1 MNGPTAQHRGC
12 ADAKPIWSRPLNTIE
27 AIVLGTIQGL
37 TEFLPVSSSGHLVL
51 FQNLFGMQEPEL
63 LFDICLHVGTLAA
76 VLIVFYREIFE
87 ILAALVQ
94 FPGRLKSA
102 GGLRNL
108 LAGDESIRMALL
120 IVVGSIPT
128 AIIGLL
134 FKEITD
140 QLFGSLTI
148 VGCMLLV
155 TGTLLWLTRRIRSP
169 KGRPVARTTL
179 RDALMIGI
187 VQGLA
192 ILPGISR
199 SGSTI
204 STALFLGVDRK
215 VAGRYSFLLSIPAIV
230 GALLLSLDTPE
241 LHTTI
246 PVSTILAGSII
257 SAVVGWLALMLLL
270 RVVDRGQLHRF
281 APYCW
286 IVGVVTL
293 GIAWMG

>member
-1 MNGPTAQHRGC
+1 
-12 ADAKPIWSRPLNTIE
+12 LNTIE

-76 VLIVFYREIFE
+76 VLIVFYREILE
-87 ILAALVQ
+87 ILTALVQ

-108 LAGDESIRMALL
+108 CAGDKSIRMALL

-128 AIIGLL
+128 AVIGLL

-140 QLFGSLTI
+140 QLFGSIAI

-155 TGTLLWLTRRIRSP
+155 TGTLLWLTRRIRSQ
-169 KGRPVARTTL
+169 GRPIERTL
-179 RDALMIGI
+179 LKEALIIGI

-204 STALFLGVDRK
+204 SVALFLGVDRK

-230 GALLLSLDTPE
+230 GALVLSLDTPE
-241 LHTTI
+241 LHTAIPIGTI
-246 PVSTILAGSII
+246 VAGSIM
-257 SAVVGWLALMLLL
+257 SAAVGWLALVVLL

-286 IVGVVTL
+286 VVGVVTL

>member
-1 MNGPTAQHRGC
+1 M
-12 ADAKPIWSRPLNTIE
+12 KFVE
-27 AIVLGTIQGL
+27 AIVLGTVQGL

-51 FQNLFGMQEPEL
+51 FQNLFGLKEPEL
-63 LFDICLHVGTLAA
+63 LFDICLHVGTLSA
-76 VLIVFYREIFE
+76 VIIVFYREILD
-87 ILAALVQ
+87 ILKALLQ
-94 FPGRLKSA
+94 IPARMKTA
-102 GGLRNL
+102 GGMMRLCQ
-108 LAGDESIRMALL
+108 ADPSIRMALL

-128 AIIGLL
+128 AVIGLL

-140 QLFGSLTI
+140 QLFGSIAI

-155 TGTLLWLTRRIRSP
+155 TGTLLWMTRRISGD
-169 KGRPVARTTL
+169 GRPVGRTTL
-179 RDALMIGI
+179 KDALLIGI

-204 STALFLGVDRK
+204 SMALFLGVDRK

-230 GALLLSLDTPE
+230 GALVLGLDTPE

-246 PVSTILAGSII
+246 PLATIIAGSVV
-257 SAVVGWLALMLLL
+257 SALVGWAALVILL

-286 IVGVVTL
+286 LVGIVTL
-293 GIAWMG
+293 VVAWMG

>member
-1 MNGPTAQHRGC
+1 MNT
-12 ADAKPIWSRPLNTIE
+12 LE
-27 AIVLGTIQGL
+27 AIILGTIQGL

-51 FQNLFGMQEPEL
+51 FQNLFGMHEPEL
-63 LFDICLHVGTLAA
+63 LFDICLHIGTLAA

-87 ILAALVQ
+87 ILTALVQ

-102 GGLRNL
+102 GGIRNL
-108 LAGDESIRMALL
+108 LAGDKSIRMALL

-128 AIIGLL
+128 AIIGLV

-140 QLFGSLTI
+140 QLFGSLAI
-148 VGCMLLV
+148 VGCMLLI
-155 TGTLLWLTRRIRSP
+155 TGTLLWLTRRIRST
-169 KGRPVARTTL
+169 GRPIERTTL
-179 RDALMIGI
+179 KDALLIGI

-204 STALFLGVDRK
+204 SVALFLNVDRK

-230 GALLLSLDTPE
+230 GALVLSLDTPE

-246 PVSTILAGSII
+246 PVATIIIGSVI
-257 SAVVGWLALMLLL
+257 SAIVGWLALMVLL

-286 IVGVVTL
+286 VVGVITL
-293 GIAWMG
+293 AFAGIG

>member
-1 MNGPTAQHRGC
+1 
-12 ADAKPIWSRPLNTIE
+12 LNTIE
-27 AIVLGTIQGL
+27 AIALGAIQGL

-51 FQNLFGMQEPEL
+51 FQNLFGLKEPEL

-76 VLIVFYREIFE
+76 VLIVFYREILD
-87 ILAALVQ
+87 ILTALVQ
-94 FPGRLKSA
+94 IPGRLRSA
-102 GGLRNL
+102 GGIANL
-108 LAGDESIRMALL
+108 LAGDRSIRMALL

-140 QLFGSLTI
+140 RLFGSLTI
-148 VGCMLLV
+148 VGCMLLI
-155 TGTLLWLTRRIRSP
+155 TGTLLWLTRIIRYH
-169 KGRPVARTTL
+169 GRPVERTTL
-179 RDALMIGI
+179 KDAILIGI

-204 STALFLGVDRK
+204 ATALFLGVNRT

-230 GALLLSLDTPE
+230 GALALSLDTPE

-246 PVSTILAGSII
+246 PLATILAGSIV
-257 SAVVGWLALMLLL
+257 SAAVGWIALVILL
-270 RVVDRGQLHRF
+270 RVVDRAYLLE
-281 APYCW
+281 
-286 IVGVVTL
+286 VGRIKASGSSAEL
-293 GIAWMG
+293 LDSEEKLDAGLKGLKA

>member
-1 MNGPTAQHRGC
+1 
-12 ADAKPIWSRPLNTIE
+12 
-27 AIVLGTIQGL
+27 
-37 TEFLPVSSSGHLVL
+37 
-51 FQNLFGMQEPEL
+51 
-63 LFDICLHVGTLAA
+63 
-76 VLIVFYREIFE
+76 
-87 ILAALVQ
+87 
-94 FPGRLKSA
+94 LKSA
-102 GGLRNL
+102 GGIRNL
-108 LAGDESIRMALL
+108 LAGDASIRMALL
-120 IVVGSIPT
+120 IAVGSIPT
-128 AIIGLL
+128 AVIGLL

-155 TGTLLWLTRRIRSP
+155 TGTLLWLTRKIRS
-169 KGRPVARTTL
+169 KGRPIERTRL
-179 RDALMIGI
+179 KDALLVGL

-204 STALFLGVDRK
+204 ATALFLGVDRK

-230 GALLLSLDTPE
+230 GALLLGLDTPE

-246 PVSTILAGSII
+246 PLTTIVAGSVV
-257 SAVVGWLALMLLL
+257 SALVGWLALVILL

-286 IVGVVTL
+286 IVGAMTL
-293 GIAWMG
+293 AVAWHA

>member
-1 MNGPTAQHRGC
+1 MQKIYSH
-12 ADAKPIWSRPLNTIE
+12 WSRPLNTIE
-27 AIVLGTIQGL
+27 AIVLGAIQGL

-51 FQNLFGMQEPEL
+51 FQNLFGLKEPEL

-76 VLIVFYREIFE
+76 VLIVFYREILD
-87 ILAALVQ
+87 ILTALVRI
-94 FPGRLKSA
+94 PGRLRSA
-102 GGLRNL
+102 GGIANL
-108 LAGDESIRMALL
+108 LAGDRSIRMALL

-128 AIIGLL
+128 AVIGLL

-140 QLFGSLTI
+140 RLFGSLTI
-148 VGCMLLV
+148 VGCMLLG
-155 TGTLLWLTRRIRSP
+155 TGTLLWLTRAIRSQ
-169 KGRPVARTTL
+169 GRPVEQTTL
-179 RDALMIGI
+179 KDAIVIGI

-204 STALFLGVDRK
+204 ATALFLGVDRT

-230 GALLLSLDTPE
+230 GALALSLDTPE

-246 PVSTILAGSII
+246 PLETILAGSVI
-257 SAVVGWLALMLLL
+257 SAAIGWLALLILL

-286 IVGVVTL
+286 IVGAITL
-293 GIAWMG
+293 VIAWMG

>member
-1 MNGPTAQHRGC
+1 LHT
-12 ADAKPIWSRPLNTIE
+12 LE
-27 AIVLGTIQGL
+27 AIILGTIQGL

-51 FQNLFGMQEPEL
+51 FQNLFGMHEPEL
-63 LFDICLHVGTLAA
+63 LFDICLHVGTLTA
-76 VLIVFYREIFE
+76 VLIVFYREIFQ
-87 ILAALVQ
+87 ILTALVQ
-94 FPGRLKSA
+94 LPSRLRSA
-102 GGLRNL
+102 GGIRNL
-108 LAGDESIRMALL
+108 LAGDASIRMALL
-120 IVVGSIPT
+120 IAVGSIPT
-128 AIIGLL
+128 AVIGLL

-155 TGTLLWLTRRIRSP
+155 TGTLLWLTRKIRS
-169 KGRPVARTTL
+169 KGRPIERTRL
-179 RDALMIGI
+179 KDALLVGL

-204 STALFLGVDRK
+204 ATALFLGVDRK

-230 GALLLSLDTPE
+230 GALLLGLDTPE

-246 PVSTILAGSII
+246 PLTTIVAGSVV
-257 SAVVGWLALMLLL
+257 SALVGWLALVILL

-286 IVGVVTL
+286 IVGAMTL
-293 GIAWMG
+293 AVAWHA

>member
-1 MNGPTAQHRGC
+1 MNTV
-12 ADAKPIWSRPLNTIE
+12 E
-27 AIVLGTIQGL
+27 AIVLGVVQGL

-51 FQNLFGMQEPEL
+51 FQNLFGLQEPEL

-76 VLIVFYREIFE
+76 VLVVFFREIVE
-87 ILAALVQ
+87 ILIALVRI
-94 FPGRLKSA
+94 PGQIKPA
-102 GGLRNL
+102 GGLLRL
-108 LAGDESIRMALL
+108 FRTDPQVRMALL

-140 QLFGSLTI
+140 QLFGSTAI
-148 VGCMLLV
+148 VGCMLIV
-155 TGTLLWLTRRIRSP
+155 TGSVLWLTRLVRK
-169 KGRPVARTTL
+169 KGRSITDATFM
-179 RDALMIGI
+179 DALIIGV

-204 STALFLGVDRK
+204 SAALFLGLDRK

-230 GALLLSLDTPE
+230 GALVLGMDEPE
-241 LHTTI
+241 LQTSIPLGTI
-246 PVSTILAGSII
+246 VVGSVA
-257 SAVVGWLALMLLL
+257 SALVGWLALVILL

-281 APYCW
+281 TPYCW
-286 IVGVVTL
+286 LVGVITIGL
-293 GIAWMG
+293 YLIG

>member
-1 MNGPTAQHRGC
+1 MNT
-12 ADAKPIWSRPLNTIE
+12 LE
-27 AIVLGTIQGL
+27 AIILGTIQGL

-51 FQNLFGMQEPEL
+51 FQNLFGLHEPEL

-76 VLIVFYREIFE
+76 VLIVFYREIFQ
-87 ILAALVQ
+87 ILTALVQ
-94 FPGRLKSA
+94 LPGRLKSA
-102 GGLRNL
+102 GGIRNL

-128 AIIGLL
+128 AAIGLL

-155 TGTLLWLTRRIRSP
+155 TGTLLWQTRRIRS
-169 KGRPVARTTL
+169 KGRPIERTSL
-179 RDALMIGI
+179 KDALLVGL

-204 STALFLGVDRK
+204 ATALFLGVDRK
-215 VAGRYSFLLSIPAIV
+215 VAGRYSFLLSIPAIL
-230 GALLLSLDTPE
+230 GALILGLDTPE

-246 PVSTILAGSII
+246 PLGTILAGSVI
-257 SAVVGWLALMLLL
+257 SAVVGWLALVILL

-286 IVGVVTL
+286 AVGAITLVV
-293 GIAWMG
+293 AWLA